1 MIINCSRK
9 TAKKLKLLLWHILYA
24 IITCYRKC
32 EQSYISHKRQ
42 CLNRWLSIKHMLRP
56 VTYLIS
62 SWSKLSSSRPERSA
76 MDSVLLNLLQ
86 VTSFIFACIF
96 AWAMMMNTRPRLIR
110 SGVKTNPVCGQLRA
124 VQLTVAPPAA
134 AAAPLGE
141 HFQTWAATSFTHSS

>member
-86 VTSFIFACIF
+86 VASFIFACIF
-96 AWAMMMNTRPRLIR
+96 AWAMMMNTRHKADPFRSKNKSRVRLTP
-110 SGVKTNPVCGQLRA
+110 SCP
-124 VQLTVAPPAA
+124 APPAA